1 MLLVLTK
8 VASIYL
14 SYFSE
19 KLCEERWMLRT
30 LIIPSTQQHTGV
42 VENKELNIV
51 NVRWIM
57 AQNVSQLGIA
67 LVCCLY
73 P

>member
-1 MLLVLTK
+1 
-8 VASIYL
+8 
-14 SYFSE
+14 
-19 KLCEERWMLRT
+19 MLRK
-30 LIIPSTQQHTGV
+30 LIIPSTQQHNGV

-57 AQNVSQLGIA
+57 AQNVFQLGIA